1 MKPKILIIAGPTA
14 SGKSA
19 LALELAKQFGGEII
33 CADSL
38 TIYRGLDIGSA
49 KPTKEQQAQVPHHLL
64 DIRNPD
70 QGFTVADFIREA
82 GTAIRDVISR
92 NRPPIITGGT
102 GLYIRALLGGLS
114 EAPGED
120 LEIRQELQELAS
132 KNGPE
137 ALLEQLKEVDPAT
150 AAKLPPG
157 NLVRIIRA
165 LEVYRKTG
173 IPLSEHQA
181 RHSFSERAYD
191 ALQICLDLPRE
202 ELYRRVELRV
212 DQMFRDGLADEVS
225 GLLAAGYSPELKPLS
240 AIGYRETVEFLQHRC
255 SLDEAIRLIKQNTRH
270 YAKRQLTWFRRE
282 PEMLWIAYPEKSA
295 TITNH
300 FKMHFEDGGKPHV
313 QGPL

>member
-19 LALELAKQFGGEII
+19 LALELAEQFGGEII

-49 KPTKEQQAQVPHHLL
+49 KPTKAQQTLVPHHLL

-92 NRPPIITGGT
+92 NRHPIITGGT

-132 KNGPE
+132 KIGPE
-137 ALLEQLKEVDPAT
+137 ALLEQLREVDPAT

-165 LEVYRKTG
+165 IEVYRKTG
-173 IPLSEHQA
+173 ISLSEHQA

-202 ELYRRVELRV
+202 ELYRRIELRV
-212 DQMFRDGLADEVS
+212 DQMFKDGLVDEVS
-225 GLLAAGYSPELKPLS
+225 RLLAAGYSPELKPLS
-240 AIGYRETVEFLQHRC
+240 AIGYRETIEFLQHRC

-282 PEMLWIAYPEKSA
+282 PEMLWIAYPEKSDS
-295 TITNH
+295 ITNH